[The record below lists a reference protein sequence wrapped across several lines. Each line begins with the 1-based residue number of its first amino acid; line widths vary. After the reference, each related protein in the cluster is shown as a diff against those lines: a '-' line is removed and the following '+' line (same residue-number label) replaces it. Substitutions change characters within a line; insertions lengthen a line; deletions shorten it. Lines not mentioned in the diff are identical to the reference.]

1 MSLSVLRVHLKSI
14 PNLLCVYSSK
24 YRKNRST
31 LKILLSKAN
40 YLIPSAVAVGLKA
53 ISTLLLGARKKA
65 HGWTQDEL
73 LWLETVL
80 LLLLLFLLPAPF
92 WILEQKYFEKKYE
105 LDQIYR
111 VAPLRP
117 LSTQH
122 HHHCHHK
129 PHPLIRLS
137 VYECVCVCVVCVCG
151 GGSLLLFA
159 FAF

>member
-24 YRKNRST
+24 YRTNRST
-31 LKILLSKAN
+31 LKILL
-40 YLIPSAVAVGLKA
+40 LKA
-53 ISTLLLGARKKA
+53 YPISRSSWLKSNIDVAAR
-65 HGWTQDEL
+65 WTQDEL
-73 LWLETVL
+73 LWLEIFL

-111 VAPLRP
+111 VAPPRP

-137 VYECVCVCVVCVCG
+137 VYECVRVSVCVCVCG
-151 GGSLLLFA
+151 WVFCLCLLLFA
-159 FAF
+159 FVF